1 MCVYAQVHTCQ
12 EKYVEGGQRKT
23 LQSWFFLFLPPCGIQ
38 ERTQVVKGLYTSTSI
53 HWRHSYTKTNQPKQQ
68 LQQQQLQSH
77 EPFEINWKLSAVVY
91 HLGLMGARKMAQ
103 WVEAL
108 DAKPKDLNSISGI
121 ENVHGGSWEPIPQTV
136 C

>member
-1 MCVYAQVHTCQ
+1 MWREVRGKLSKVGFSFSCHLV
-12 EKYVEGGQRKT
+12 GSRKE
-23 LQSWFFLFLPPCGIQ
+23 LKLLKAC
-38 ERTQVVKGLYTSTSI
+38 TQVPLSTGVI
-53 HWRHSYTKTNQPKQQ
+53 LTQKPTNQQ

-91 HLGLMGARKMAQ
+91 HLGQMGARKMAQ